1 MKTLIVEDDLTSR
14 MFLQEI
20 LKGFG
25 PVDVAVNGKESVKAV
40 QDSLAKGEM
49 YDLILLDIMMPEM
62 NGQEALMQLRDAE
75 EDAGVVVGKGAKV
88 IMTTALSDK
97 DNIMDAFRHQADG
110 YMVKPVDKQKLMEKL
125 HDLELLP

>member
-14 MFLQEI
+14 LFLQEI

-40 QDSLAKGEM
+40 QATLAKGEM

-62 NGQEALMQLRDAE
+62 NGQEALLHLRQVE
-75 EDAGVVVGKGAKV
+75 EDAGIVIGKGAKV

-97 DNIMDAFRHQADG
+97 DNVMDAFRHQADG
-110 YMVKPVDKQKLMEKL
+110 YMIKPVDKQKLLDKL
-125 HDLELLP
+125 RELKLLN